1 MLNKSFKSRLSKLS
15 SKKEEDTV
23 VQEFVL
29 THVSEEVVQ
38 TFLEPLDE
46 AYETSLRHPFISD
59 KIEWKRIL
67 FYVRIPMLGVKFDEL
82 EMDAVLVGI
91 NVSRKIVKAD
101 ADKVGEIF
109 KYDLIF
115 HKNHNPDID
124 SVFAIT
130 YLNRREEDEKGK
142 KLFLEYDTVIQKRG

>member
-1 MLNKSFKSRLSKLS
+1 MLNKPFKSRLSKLS
-15 SKKEEDTV
+15 SKKKEEEV

-29 THVSEEVVQ
+29 TYVSEEPVQ
-38 TFLEPLDE
+38 LFLESLDE
-46 AYETSLRHPFISD
+46 SCNLSLRHPFTSE
-59 KIEWKRIL
+59 KINWKRIL
-67 FYVRIPMLGVKFDEL
+67 FDVRVPLLEVRFDEL
-82 EMDAVLVGI
+82 KMNAMLFGI
-91 NVSRKIVKAD
+91 NVSRKEIKD
-101 ADKVGEIF
+101 GEIF

-142 KLFLEYDTVIQKRG
+142 KVFLEYDTVIIKGAE